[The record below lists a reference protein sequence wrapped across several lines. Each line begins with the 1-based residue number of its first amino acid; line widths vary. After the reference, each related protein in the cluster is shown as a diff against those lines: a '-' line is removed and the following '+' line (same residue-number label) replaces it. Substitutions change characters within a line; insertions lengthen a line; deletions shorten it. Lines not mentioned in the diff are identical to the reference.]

1 MRVALISLLLV
12 LPLAACVTQQER
24 EVRVQATIKKQ
35 QAELAAVDSADC
47 SKYGFQPGSKEF
59 ATCMR
64 TLDQNRKQLR

>member
-1 MRVALISLLLV
+1 MRVTLLGLLLV

-35 QAELAAVDSADC
+35 QAELAAADSADC

-59 ATCMR
+59 TTCLR